1 MEKEARGSGEVEGE
15 REWRGG
21 QRAREGRKRRG
32 RGRARGKV
40 MVREARRVRAIE
52 AREGPICCAVVLLCC
67 LHLHFVLVRL
77 VNNWM

>member
-1 MEKEARGSGEVEGE
+1 MEKEARGSGEVEGD

-52 AREGPICCAVVLLCC
+52 AREGSYLLCC
-67 LHLHFVLVRL
+67 CAAYICILFVRL
-77 VNNWM
+77 VNNWT